1 MSGFIPHT
9 DEEIKQMLKVIGV
22 NKIDDLFSDIPANL
36 RAKNFNIPSGLTEI
50 DVEKKITAIARKNK
64 TDIIYFAGGG
74 YYDHFIPAAVDAIS
88 SRSEFY
94 TAYTPYQPE
103 ASQGTLQAIFEY
115 QTMITR
121 LTGLDYSNASLYDGG
136 TALYEAI
143 AMSIRTNNKE
153 KVVIDKGVNPLFRKI
168 VKTYSINLP
177 IKIIEIDLK
186 DIYTDKEKIKTLLDN
201 ETAAVVVQNPNFF
214 GIVEDY
220 EDLFSYA
227 QGKNISAI
235 LVFYPVSLGILKT
248 PKEMMADIAVAE
260 GQSLGLPL
268 SFGGPYLGV
277 IAADKK
283 YLRKMPGRIVGE
295 TVDKEGKKAYVLTL
309 QAREQHIKREKATS
323 NICSNQALCALRAAV
338 FLSLLGKKGFEELAV
353 LNLERTEYLKEKLSN
368 IKNLKIKEGCT
379 FNEFTI
385 EIKNNAFDFVKET
398 IKKGFFGGLPAGL
411 FYEYKKNNVIISA
424 TEKRTTEE
432 IDAFV
437 NIVKEILEG

>member
-9 DEEIKQMLKVIGV
+9 EEEIIQMLKATGV
-22 NKIDDLFSDIPANL
+22 NKIEDLFSDIPENL
-36 RAKNFNIPSGLTEI
+36 KTKNFNIPDGLDEI
-50 DVEKKITAIARKNK
+50 ELEKKVINLAKKNRS
-64 TDIIYFAGGG
+64 DIINFAGGG
-74 YYDHFIPAAVDAIS
+74 YYDHYIPHAVDVIS

-143 AMSIRTNNKE
+143 AIAVRTNNRSKII
-153 KVVIDKGVNPLFRKI
+153 IDKGVNPLFRKI

-177 IKIIEIDLK
+177 LKIIEVDLK
-186 DIYTDKEKIKTLLDN
+186 DIYTDREKIKELLDD
-201 ETAAVVVQNPNFF
+201 ETAALVVQNPNFF

-220 EDLFSYA
+220 EDLFILA
-227 QGKNISAI
+227 KQKNISAI

-248 PKEMMADIAVAE
+248 PGEMQADITVAE

-268 SFGGPYLGV
+268 CFGGPYLGV
-277 IAADKK
+277 IAVHKN

-295 TVDKEGKKAYVLTL
+295 TIDKEGKKAYVLTL

-323 NICSNQALCALRAAV
+323 NICSNQALCALRAVV
-338 FLSLLGKKGFEELAV
+338 FLSLYGKNGFKELA
-353 LNLERTEYLKEKLSN
+353 LKNFENAEYLKEK
-368 IKNLKIKEGCT
+368 IKDIQNLKIKQGQT

-385 EIKNNAFDFVKET
+385 EIKEDAFNIVKGLV
-398 IKKGFFGGLPAGL
+398 KKGFFGGLPAGI
-411 FYEYKKNNVIISA
+411 FYEDKKNYLILSA
-424 TEKRTTEE
+424 TEKRTKEE
-432 IDAFV
+432 IESFSK
-437 NIVKEILEG
+437 ILKEILKG